1 MRAVWFIAWRM
12 VARMRSRTVF
22 AALLALAVIAVS
34 SAALVLF
41 EGITTSSAQNAA
53 ASLMSADL
61 SIDYGTLPAAGDA
74 NSKALSAVRQTLT
87 KRYGSA
93 TRFSDEI
100 FASGVDVRRAGRSG
114 ATAGTAA
121 TAAGAGT
128 VNLTEFDSAAL
139 DAGTAYDLVTGRFPK
154 AACQADVSAPLVRQL
169 GVGVGD
175 PLSIALSTAPVTVV
189 GVVQSKVSHSS
200 SEILVAPGTWS
211 SCIAGAPGVSGIPS
225 IALQEMVTVPAS
237 AQAKFTAD
245 FSGSGGGGD
254 QSAIEGELSKAGAS
268 VSASRAVYAAFQ
280 PFWLEHPIDFS
291 APVLA
296 LLAAAALGQIAVRM
310 RRDAHLIGSLQALG
324 VRGVRAAGIATLAY
338 LIPTVCGAIVGLAIG
353 IPAAIVA
360 TPWFSDLADH
370 DPSTNPVPLA
380 AILGGA
386 GVFVAISAVGTVAIA
401 FAFTRRESLAAESI
415 HFSER
420 VIVPRSPRAASIVAV
435 VLFCLVMT
443 SWLLLPGAG
452 AFGLVRAALL
462 CALLVAL
469 APLASHLLRRWISP
483 CPLLPWLAVRMAHAE
498 VGRVIGIVSVVG
510 FGLAAPLG
518 LLMLQSSY
526 VAEAYA
532 NYTPSIPS
540 KQVIVMARSPISASA
555 MQKLRDAAGV
565 APAVQPLAESPQGSE
580 AYAAPADAAT
590 DDPLRRAQITVVTGR
605 AEAAVVLGWKMPDA
619 DWAAVSSGSALWIHE
634 SARPARVT
642 VVAGGADSTTVD
654 LGELPAVTSTGNPP
668 ATALHDGGAVITEQ
682 TAQKLGLKL
691 QPLWIRFPHSAAAFD
706 TISATAAQLG
716 VASSDVL
723 EDEGPYVPPA
733 PVSYDIALTAAALLV
748 GIGVFLVI
756 APTGRESRGTNG
768 TLLSIGVRRK
778 TVVLAHS
785 AVSLSALLTGLV
797 IGIAAG
803 LGVFLAQFVVVGAGR
818 LVVPWPQI
826 GLAAGTVLVIGAAA
840 AAVGTAGRMRSAV
853 EL

>member
-1 MRAVWFIAWRM
+1 MRVVWFIAWRM
-12 VARMRSRTVF
+12 VVRMRSRTVF
-22 AALLALAVIAVS
+22 AALLALAVVAVS

-53 ASLMSADL
+53 ATLMSADL

-74 NSKALSAVRQTLT
+74 NSRALSAVRQTLT
-87 KRYGSA
+87 NRYGSA

-100 FASGVDVRRAGRSG
+100 RAIGVDVRRAG
-114 ATAGTAA
+114 TAGTAGSS
-121 TAAGAGT
+121 AGAGT
-128 VNLTEFDSAAL
+128 VNLTEFDAAAL
-139 DAGTAYDLVTGRFPK
+139 DGATAYDLMTGRFPR
-154 AACQADVSAPLVRQL
+154 AACQADVSAPLARQL

-175 PLSIALSTAPVTVV
+175 SLSVALSTAPVTVV

-200 SEILVAPGTWS
+200 GEVLVAPGTWS
-211 SCIAGAPGVSGIPS
+211 NCIADAPGVSGIPS
-225 IALQEMVTVPAS
+225 ITLQEMVTVPAGAR
-237 AQAKFTAD
+237 AQFTAD
-245 FSGSGGGGD
+245 FSRSASGST
-254 QSAIEGELSKAGAS
+254 IERELSAAGAS
-268 VSASRAVYAAFQ
+268 VSASRAVYSAFE

-338 LIPTVCGAIVGLAIG
+338 LIPTVCGAIVGLAVG
-353 IPAAIVA
+353 IPAAIAA
-360 TPWFSDLADH
+360 TPWLSDLADH
-370 DPSTNPVPLA
+370 DPSANPVPLA
-380 AILGGA
+380 AVLGGA
-386 GVFVAISAVGTVAIA
+386 GVFAAISAVGTAAIA
-401 FAFTRRESLAAESI
+401 FAFMRRESLAAESI

-420 VIVPRSPRAASIVAV
+420 MIVPRSPRAASTVAV
-435 VLFCLVMT
+435 VLFCLVLM

-469 APLASHLLRRWISP
+469 TPLASHLLRWRISP
-483 CPLLPWLAVRMAHAE
+483 RPLLPWLVVRMAHAE
-498 VGRVIGIVSVVG
+498 AGRVIGIVSVVG

-526 VAEAYA
+526 AAEAYA
-532 NYTPSIPS
+532 SYTPSIPN
-540 KQVIVMARSPISASA
+540 KQVIVMARSPISAIA
-555 MQKLRDAAGV
+555 MQKLQDAAGV
-565 APAVQPLAESPQGSE
+565 APVVQPLAESPQGSE

-590 DDPLRRAQITVVTGR
+590 DDPSGRAQITVVTDR

-619 DWAAVSSGSALWIHE
+619 DWAAVAGGSALWIHD
-634 SARPARVT
+634 SARPDQVT
-642 VVAGGADSTTVD
+642 VFADGADSTTVD
-654 LGELPAVTSTGNPP
+654 LGELPAAASTGSPP
-668 ATALHDGGAVITEQ
+668 PTALHDGGAVITEQ

-691 QPLWIRFPHSAAAFD
+691 QPLWIRFPHSTSAFD
-706 TISATAAQLG
+706 AISATAAQLG
-716 VASSDVL
+716 VTSSDVL

-785 AVSLSALLTGLV
+785 AVSLSALLAGLV

-803 LGVFLAQFVVVGAGR
+803 LGVFLAQFAVIGAGR
-818 LVVPWPQI
+818 LVIPWPQI
-826 GLAAGTVLVIGAAA
+826 ELAAGTLLVIGAVSTV
-840 AAVGTAGRMRSAV
+840 VGTAGRLRSTP
-853 EL
+853 ER